1 MIYGVIDI
9 GSNTIKAFA
18 YDTDNDLAVKGSLH
32 KASKL
37 INYIHNGIMS
47 EEGIRTAVSDISK
60 LKEYLIS
67 CNCKEIFAFA
77 TSATRDC
84 MNSADIIYAIEH
96 ETGLRIDLLSGKA
109 EALCDAKAA
118 LLPGEDH
125 FICIDLG
132 GGSAQICEYKNEELV
147 LAQSRP
153 IGALRV
159 KKSLEG
165 ADFPD
170 NATKEKVVEYI
181 KSQISDIKVT
191 KNLNAV
197 LMGGAS
203 QSSIKIKTSL
213 SVSEEYNDSDVFILL
228 YEKLS
233 LLPDKERMELLRREV
248 PLRAEIL
255 GYALIIL
262 DTIIK
267 HCGIDKIF
275 FTTRGSREGY
285 LLYKLEGF
293 VFSAD
298 IS

>member
-18 YDTDNDLAVKGSLH
+18 YDTDNDLAVTGSMH

-37 INYIHNGIMS
+37 INYINDGIMS
-47 EEGIRTAVSDISK
+47 EDGISTAVSDISE
-60 LKEYLIS
+60 LREYLGS

-84 MNSADIIYAIEH
+84 SNSADIISAIENT
-96 ETGLRIDLLSGKA
+96 TGLHVDLLSGKA

-118 LLPGEDH
+118 HLPGEDH
-125 FICIDLG
+125 FICVDLG
-132 GGSAQICEYKNEELV
+132 GGSAQICEYKDGELI

-159 KKSLEG
+159 KKLLDG
-165 ADFPD
+165 DDFPD
-170 NATKEKVVEYI
+170 NSTKEKVAEHI
-181 KSQISDIKVT
+181 RAQISGINVT

-203 QSSIKIKTSL
+203 QSSVKIKTSL
-213 SVSEEYNDSDVFILL
+213 SVSEEYDDSDVFMLL
-228 YEKLS
+228 YEKLL
-233 LLPDKERMELLRREV
+233 LLPDTERMKLLRREV

-285 LLYKLEGF
+285 LLYRLEGF
-293 VFSAD
+293 NFSE
-298 IS
+298 I